1 MNLTKYLDNLDSDVL
16 DVRIFKDGVN
26 INELPLGSI
35 HFDSVTIKEVFESK
49 VINNNRKLRILTIH
63 VE

>member
-1 MNLTKYLDNLDSDVL
+1 MNLTKYLDRLDSDVL

-35 HFDSVTIKEVFESK
+35 DFDSLTIKEVFESE
-49 VINNNRKLRILTIH
+49 VIKNNKKLRILTIH
-63 VE
+63 VN